1 MIKPESPVVK
11 ALASAVRQHPELL
24 AWIEAWYRH
33 ELETLPSAINQPAVF
48 QGRCQ
53 VFGELYRFA
62 KDSPV
67 LAAKL

>member
-1 MIKPESPVVK
+1 MIKPEPQVVK
-11 ALASAVRQHPELL
+11 ALAASVRQHPDLL
-24 AWIEAWYRH
+24 VWIEEWYRH

-53 VFGELYRFA
+53 VLGELYRFA
-62 KDSPV
+62 KDSPA